1 MYFLITFNF
10 APTKLYLAIL
20 WYNLFMRKNLKIM
33 EYNAVFTSEDGG
45 GFSVSVPELSGCFS
59 QGDTFEE
66 AQKNI
71 KEAIELY
78 LEPEFNKAPVYSVD
92 PRNQF
97 MAPIKVTFAI

>member
-1 MYFLITFNF
+1 
-10 APTKLYLAIL
+10 
-20 WYNLFMRKNLKIM
+20 M
-33 EYNAVFTSEDGG
+33 EYNAVFTSEEDG
-45 GFSVSVPELSGCFS
+45 GFSVSVPELAGCFS

-78 LEPEFNKAPVYSVD
+78 LEAELTKAPVYAVD

-97 MAPIKVTFAI
+97 MAPVKVTFAF